1 MIFHRDDIVRIAK
14 HGDKEAFS
22 RMFHEY
28 YGKLFGLARYY
39 VKSNELAEEVVDD
52 TFVKIWQKRK
62 KLSGVKN
69 LEAYLYTIIKNHS
82 LNQIRTNSDRQF
94 MSIDNVDLK
103 IKMIARNPEE
113 QLLSKEMLSV
123 MEHSVSSLPERCG
136 LVYRMVKDDG
146 LSYKEVAA
154 MLKISVKMVEKHVGT
169 ALRRIRQEMT
179 GYTGRSNTNL
189 KNLK

>member
-1 MIFHRDDIVRIAK
+1 MIFHREDIVRIAK

-22 RMFHEY
+22 RMFREY

-52 TFVKIWQKRK
+52 AFVKIWQKRK
-62 KLSGVKN
+62 KLNSVKN
-69 LEAYLYTIIKNHS
+69 LEGYLYTIIKNHS
-82 LNQIRTNSDRQF
+82 LNQLRSNSGRQF
-94 MSIDNVDLK
+94 MSVDNIDLK
-103 IKMIARNPEE
+103 IKITARNPEE

-123 MEHSVSSLPERCG
+123 MEQSISSLPERCG

-146 LSYKEVAA
+146 LSYKEVATV
-154 MLKISVKMVEKHVGT
+154 LDISIKMVEKHVGT
-169 ALRRIRQEMT
+169 ALRRIRQEMA